1 MLFFRSYNMALKSR
15 CLIALITASLY
26 SGMAWSIRPQ
36 YINVYGFNFTPTFLV
51 SESYDDNFREL
62 ESNVQSSMITRLAPS
77 FELKAEDRNSAT
89 RLIWQ
94 PARYI
99 YHDES
104 DASYT
109 AHRVR
114 ADSIM
119 EFTDRHRLKLEAEY
133 RKWERTESTAVEGV
147 NDKLNNKRVG
157 GLYTYGAK
165 SADNQIDFGASYA
178 ELRYDNADG
187 VNDDKERNT
196 TGVTTTW
203 YHRIGSNTR
212 GLLEYD
218 HTDFDYLLA
227 NSPRSSKSDA
237 LLAGATWDV
246 TARTTGKV
254 RIGYEKKNFDSSQS
268 KDLDN
273 PTWQVDM
280 QWKPR
285 TYSTFTFLARQAL
298 AEGDDGADAV
308 KSTFT
313 QVGWRHGWT
322 ERITSVAQAGYG
334 RYVYEGQSRTDN
346 LQDYNLGLIYAMRR
360 WLDIELGYRY
370 RDNDSDADNES
381 FTRNIVS
388 ISFNVSL

>member
-1 MLFFRSYNMALKSR
+1 MALKSR
-15 CLIALITASLY
+15 CPLALIMASLY
-26 SGMAWSIRPQ
+26 PGVAWSIDPQ
-36 YINVYGFNFTPTFLV
+36 PIDIYGFDFVPTFMLT
-51 SESYDDNFREL
+51 ESYDDNFREL
-62 ESNVQSSMITRLAPS
+62 ENNVQSSMITKLAPS
-77 FELKAEDRNSAT
+77 FALKAEDRNSAT

-94 PARYI
+94 PTRYI
-99 YHDES
+99 YHSES

-109 AHRVR
+109 AQRVL

-119 EFTDRHRLKLEAEY
+119 EFTDRHRLELEAEY
-133 RKWERTESTAVEGV
+133 RKYERTESTAVEGV
-147 NDKLNNKRVG
+147 NDKINNKRVG

-165 SADNQIDFGASYA
+165 SADNQLAFGANYA
-178 ELRYDNADG
+178 QLRYDNADG
-187 VNDDKERNT
+187 INDDKERNT
-196 TGVTTTW
+196 TGVTSTW
-203 YHRIGSNTR
+203 YHRLGSNTR
-212 GLLEYD
+212 SLLEYD
-218 HTDFDYLLA
+218 HTIFDYQQSDSL
-227 NSPRSSKSDA
+227 RSSKSDA
-237 LLAGATWDV
+237 VLAGAVWDV

-254 RIGYEKKNFDSSQS
+254 RIGYERKNFDNSES
-268 KDLDN
+268 KDLNN
-273 PTWQVDM
+273 PTWQVDL

-322 ERITSVAQAGYG
+322 ERITTVAKAGIG

-346 LQDYNLGLIYAMRR
+346 FQDYNLAVVYAMRR

-381 FTRNIVS
+381 FTRNVFQL
-388 ISFNVSL
+388 SFNVSL

>member
-1 MLFFRSYNMALKSR
+1 MALKSR
-15 CLIALITASLY
+15 CPVALIMASLY
-26 SGMAWSIRPQ
+26 PGMAWSINPQ
-36 YINVYGFNFTPTFLV
+36 AIDVYGFDFTPSFLF
-51 SESYDDNFREL
+51 SESYDDNFREV
-62 ESNVQSSMITRLAPS
+62 ENNKKSSMITKLAPN

-94 PARYI
+94 PTRYI

-104 DASYT
+104 DASNT
-109 AHRVR
+109 AQRVR
-114 ADSIM
+114 AESVM

-133 RKWERTESTAVEGV
+133 RKWERTESTAVEGI

-157 GLYTYGAK
+157 GLYTFGAK
-165 SADNQIDFGASYA
+165 SADNQIDVGANYA
-178 ELRYDNADG
+178 ELRYDNGDG
-187 VNDDKERNT
+187 INDDKERNT
-196 TGVTTTW
+196 TALTSTW

-218 HTDFDYLLA
+218 HTHFDYLQA
-227 NSPRSSKSDA
+227 DSPRSSNSDA
-237 LLAGATWDV
+237 VLAGAVWDF

-254 RIGYEKKNFDSSQS
+254 RVGYEKKNFDNSES

-273 PTWQVDM
+273 PTWQVDL

-285 TYSTFTFLARQAL
+285 TYSTFTFVARQAL
-298 AEGDDGADAV
+298 AEGDDGAEAV

-322 ERITSVAQAGYG
+322 ERITTVAQAGIG

-346 LQDYNLGLIYAMRR
+346 FQDYNLAVVYAMRR

-370 RDNDSDADNES
+370 RDNDSDADDES
-381 FTRNIVS
+381 FTRNVFQ

>member
-1 MLFFRSYNMALKSR
+1 M
-15 CLIALITASLY
+15 ASLY
-26 SGMAWSIRPQ
+26 PGMAWSINPQ
-36 YINVYGFNFTPTFLV
+36 NIDVYGFNFTPTLLF

-62 ESNVQSSMITRLAPS
+62 ENNTQSSMITRLAPS

-94 PARYI
+94 PSQNT
-99 YHDES
+99 YHDEP

-109 AHRVR
+109 AQRVR

-133 RKWERTESTAVEGV
+133 RKWERTESTAVPYE

-165 SADNQIDFGASYA
+165 SADNQIDVGANYA
-178 ELRYDNADG
+178 ELRYTNADG
-187 VNDDKERNT
+187 VNEDKERNT

-218 HTDFDYLLA
+218 HTNFDYLQA

-237 LLAGATWDV
+237 LLGGATWDF
-246 TARTTGKV
+246 TARTSGKV

-273 PTWQVDM
+273 PTWQVDL
-280 QWKPR
+280 QFKPR
-285 TYSTFTFLARQAL
+285 TYSTFTFVARQAL

-322 ERITSVAQAGYG
+322 ERITSIAQAGYG
-334 RYVYEGQSRTDN
+334 TYVYEGESRTDKV
-346 LQDYNLGLIYAMRR
+346 QDYNLAMVYAMRR

-370 RDNDSDADNES
+370 RDDNSDAENES
-381 FTRNIVS
+381 YTRNIFS

>member
-1 MLFFRSYNMALKSR
+1 MALKSR
-15 CLIALITASLY
+15 CPVALIMASVY
-26 SGMAWSIRPQ
+26 PGMAWSINPQ
-36 YINVYGFNFTPTFLV
+36 AIDVYGFDFTPSFIF
-51 SESYDDNFREL
+51 SESYDDNFREV
-62 ESNVQSSMITRLAPS
+62 ENNKKSSMITKLAPT

-94 PARYI
+94 PTRYI

-104 DASYT
+104 DASNT
-109 AHRVR
+109 AQRVR
-114 ADSIM
+114 AESVM

-133 RKWERTESTAVEGV
+133 RKWERTESTAVEGI

-157 GLYTYGAK
+157 GLYTFGAK
-165 SADNQIDFGASYA
+165 SADNQIDVGANYA
-178 ELRYDNADG
+178 ELRYDNGDG
-187 VNDDKERNT
+187 INDDKERNT
-196 TGVTTTW
+196 TALTSTW

-218 HTDFDYLLA
+218 HTHFDYLQA
-227 NSPRSSKSDA
+227 DSPRSSNSDA
-237 LLAGATWDV
+237 VLAGAVWDF

-254 RIGYEKKNFDSSQS
+254 RVGYEKKNFDNSES

-273 PTWQVDM
+273 PTWQVDL

-285 TYSTFTFLARQAL
+285 TYSTFTFVARQAL
-298 AEGDDGADAV
+298 AEGDDGAEAV

-322 ERITSVAQAGYG
+322 ERITTVAQAGIG

-346 LQDYNLGLIYAMRR
+346 FQDYNLAVVYAMRR

-370 RDNDSDADNES
+370 RDNDSDADDES
-381 FTRNIVS
+381 FTRNVFQ

>member
-1 MLFFRSYNMALKSR
+1 MALKSR
-15 CLIALITASLY
+15 CPVALIMASLY
-26 SGMAWSIRPQ
+26 PGMAWSINPQ
-36 YINVYGFNFTPTFLV
+36 AIDVYGFDFTPSFLF
-51 SESYDDNFREL
+51 SESYDDNFREV
-62 ESNVQSSMITRLAPS
+62 ENNKKSSMITKLTPT

-94 PARYI
+94 PTRYI

-104 DASYT
+104 DASNT
-109 AHRVR
+109 AQRVR
-114 ADSIM
+114 AESVM

-133 RKWERTESTAVEGV
+133 RKWERTESTAVEGI

-157 GLYTYGAK
+157 GLYTFGAK
-165 SADNQIDFGASYA
+165 SADNQIDVGANYA
-178 ELRYDNADG
+178 ELRYDNGDG
-187 VNDDKERNT
+187 INDDKERNT
-196 TGVTTTW
+196 TALTSTW

-218 HTDFDYLLA
+218 HTHFDYLQA
-227 NSPRSSKSDA
+227 DSPRSSNSDA
-237 LLAGATWDV
+237 VLAGAVWDF

-254 RIGYEKKNFDSSQS
+254 RVGYEKKNFDNSES

-273 PTWQVDM
+273 PTWQVDL

-285 TYSTFTFLARQAL
+285 TYSTFTFVARQAL
-298 AEGDDGADAV
+298 AEGDDGAEAV

-322 ERITSVAQAGYG
+322 ERITTVAQAGIG

-346 LQDYNLGLIYAMRR
+346 FQDYNLAVVYAMRR

-370 RDNDSDADNES
+370 RDNDSDADDES
-381 FTRNIVS
+381 FTRNVFQ

>member
-1 MLFFRSYNMALKSR
+1 MALKSR
-15 CLIALITASLY
+15 CPVALIMASLY
-26 SGMAWSIRPQ
+26 PGMAWSINPQ
-36 YINVYGFNFTPTFLV
+36 AIDVYGFDFTPSFLF
-51 SESYDDNFREL
+51 SESYDDNFREV
-62 ESNVQSSMITRLAPS
+62 EDNKKSSMITKLAPT

-94 PARYI
+94 PTRYI

-104 DASYT
+104 DASNT
-109 AHRVR
+109 AQRVR
-114 ADSIM
+114 AESVM

-133 RKWERTESTAVEGV
+133 RKWERTESTAVEGI

-157 GLYTYGAK
+157 GLYTFGAK
-165 SADNQIDFGASYA
+165 SADNQIDVGANYA
-178 ELRYDNADG
+178 ELRYDNGDG
-187 VNDDKERNT
+187 INDDKERNT
-196 TGVTTTW
+196 TALTSTW

-218 HTDFDYLLA
+218 HTHFDYLQA
-227 NSPRSSKSDA
+227 DSPRSSNSDA
-237 LLAGATWDV
+237 VLAGAVWDF

-254 RIGYEKKNFDSSQS
+254 RVGYEKKNFDNSES

-273 PTWQVDM
+273 PTWQVDL

-285 TYSTFTFLARQAL
+285 TYSTFTFVARQAL
-298 AEGDDGADAV
+298 AEGDDGAEAV

-322 ERITSVAQAGYG
+322 ERITTVAQAGIG

-346 LQDYNLGLIYAMRR
+346 FQDYNLAVVYAMRR

-370 RDNDSDADNES
+370 RDNDSDADDES
-381 FTRNIVS
+381 FTRNVFQ

>member
-1 MLFFRSYNMALKSR
+1 MVLKSR
-15 CLIALITASLY
+15 CPFALIMASLY
-26 SGMAWSIRPQ
+26 PGMAWSIDPAP
-36 YINVYGFNFTPTFLV
+36 IEIYGFDFTPSLIV
-51 SESYDDNFREL
+51 AESYDDNFREV
-62 ESNVQSSMITRLAPS
+62 ENNPQSSMVTKIVPN

-94 PARYI
+94 PSRYI

-109 AHRVR
+109 GQRVR

-133 RKWERTESTAVEGV
+133 RKYERTESTAVEGI
-147 NDKLNNKRVG
+147 NDKLNNKRVN

-178 ELRYDNADG
+178 ELRSDNSDG
-187 VNDDKERNT
+187 INDDKERNT
-196 TGVTTTW
+196 TGVTSTW
-203 YHRIGSNTR
+203 YHRLGSNTR
-212 GLLEYD
+212 SILEYD
-218 HTDFDYLLA
+218 HTKFDYLQ
-227 NSPRSSKSDA
+227 SDSTRSSTSNA
-237 LLAGATWDV
+237 VLAGAVWDI

-254 RIGYEKKNFDSSQS
+254 RIGYEKKDFDNSQS

-285 TYSTFTFLARQAL
+285 TYSTFTFVARQAL

-322 ERITSVAQAGYG
+322 ERVTTVAQAGYG
-334 RYVYEGQSRTDN
+334 RYVYEGQNRTDN
-346 LQDYNLGLIYAMRR
+346 LQDYNLAVIYEMRR

-370 RDNDSDADNES
+370 RDNDSDADDES
-381 FTRNIVS
+381 FTRNIFQL
-388 ISFNVSL
+388 SFNVSL

>member
-1 MLFFRSYNMALKSR
+1 MALKSR
-15 CLIALITASLY
+15 CPIALIMASLY
-26 SGMAWSIRPQ
+26 PSMAWSIHPAPVD
-36 YINVYGFNFTPTFLV
+36 VYGLDFTPTFML
-51 SESYDDNFREL
+51 SEGYDDNFREL
-62 ESNVQSSMITRLAPS
+62 ENNKQSSMITKLLPS

-94 PARYI
+94 PSRYI

-109 AHRVR
+109 AQRVR

-133 RKWERTESTAVEGV
+133 RKYQRTESTAVEGV
-147 NDKLNNKRVG
+147 NDKFNNKRVG

-178 ELRYDNADG
+178 ELRSDNADG
-187 VNDDKERNT
+187 INDDKERNT
-196 TGVTTTW
+196 AGLTSTW

-212 GLLEYD
+212 GLIEYD
-218 HTDFDYLLA
+218 HNNFDYLQS
-227 NSPRSSKSDA
+227 NSPRSSTSNA
-237 LLAGATWDV
+237 VLAGAVWDF

-254 RIGYEKKNFDSSQS
+254 RVGYEKKDFDNSES

-273 PTWQVDM
+273 PTWQIDL

-285 TYSTFTFLARQAL
+285 TYSTFTFVARQAL

-322 ERITSVAQAGYG
+322 ERITTVAQAGFG
-334 RYVYEGQSRTDN
+334 HYVYEGESRTDN
-346 LQDYNLGLIYAMRR
+346 LQDYNLAVVYAMRR
-360 WLDIELGYRY
+360 WLDIELGYRF

-381 FTRNIVS
+381 FTRNVVQ

>member
-1 MLFFRSYNMALKSR
+1 MALKSR
-15 CLIALITASLY
+15 CPVALIMASLY
-26 SGMAWSIRPQ
+26 PGMAWSINPQ
-36 YINVYGFNFTPTFLV
+36 AIDVYGFDFTPSFLF
-51 SESYDDNFREL
+51 SESYDDNFREV
-62 ESNVQSSMITRLAPS
+62 ENNKKSSMITKLAPT

-94 PARYI
+94 PTRYI

-104 DASYT
+104 DASNT
-109 AHRVR
+109 AQRVR
-114 ADSIM
+114 AESVM

-133 RKWERTESTAVEGV
+133 RKWERTESTAVEGI

-157 GLYTYGAK
+157 GLYTFGAK
-165 SADNQIDFGASYA
+165 SADNQIDVGANYA
-178 ELRYDNADG
+178 ELRYDNGDG
-187 VNDDKERNT
+187 INDDKERNT
-196 TGVTTTW
+196 TALTSTW

-218 HTDFDYLLA
+218 HTHFDYLQA
-227 NSPRSSKSDA
+227 DSPRSSNSDA
-237 LLAGATWDV
+237 VLAGAVWDF

-254 RIGYEKKNFDSSQS
+254 RVGYEKKNFDNSES

-273 PTWQVDM
+273 PTWQVDL

-285 TYSTFTFLARQAL
+285 TYSTFTFVARQAL
-298 AEGDDGADAV
+298 AEGDDGAEAV

-322 ERITSVAQAGYG
+322 ERITTVAQAGIG

-346 LQDYNLGLIYAMRR
+346 FQDYNLAVVYAMRR

-370 RDNDSDADNES
+370 RDNDSDADDES
-381 FTRNIVS
+381 FTRNVFQ

>member
-1 MLFFRSYNMALKSR
+1 MALMSR
-15 CLIALITASLY
+15 CPVALLMASLY
-26 SGMAWSIRPQ
+26 PGMAWSINPQ
-36 YINVYGFNFTPTFLV
+36 NIDVYGFNFTPTFLF

-62 ESNVQSSMITRLAPS
+62 ENNTQSSMITRLAPS

-94 PARYI
+94 PTQYI

-109 AHRVR
+109 AQRVR

-133 RKWERTESTAVEGV
+133 RKWERTESTAVPDE

-165 SADNQIDFGASYA
+165 SADNQIDVGANYA
-178 ELRYDNADG
+178 ELRYTNGDG

-218 HTDFDYLLA
+218 HTDFDYLQA

-237 LLAGATWDV
+237 VLGGATWDF
-246 TARTTGKV
+246 TARTSGKV
-254 RIGYEKKNFDSSQS
+254 RIGYEKKNFDNSES

-273 PTWQVDM
+273 PTWQVDL
-280 QWKPR
+280 QYKPR
-285 TYSTFTFLARQAL
+285 TYSTFTFVARQAL

-322 ERITSVAQAGYG
+322 ERITTVAQAGYG
-334 RYVYEGQSRTDN
+334 QYVYEGQSRKDD
-346 LQDYNLGLIYAMRR
+346 LQDYNLALIYAMRR

-370 RDNDSDADNES
+370 RDNNSDAEDES
-381 FTRNIVS
+381 YTRNVVS

>member
-1 MLFFRSYNMALKSR
+1 MALKSHR
-15 CLIALITASLY
+15 PFALIMASLY
-26 SGMAWSIRPQ
+26 PGIAWSINPQ
-36 YINVYGFNFTPTFLV
+36 PIDIYGFDFVPTFMLT
-51 SESYDDNFREL
+51 ESHDDNFREL
-62 ESNVQSSMITRLAPS
+62 ERNVQSSMITKLAPS
-77 FELKAEDRNSAT
+77 FALKAEDRNSAT

-94 PARYI
+94 PTRYI

-109 AHRVR
+109 AQRVL
-114 ADSIM
+114 ADSVM
-119 EFTDRHRLKLEAEY
+119 EFTDRHRLALEAEY
-133 RKWERTESTAVEGV
+133 RKYERTESTAVEGV
-147 NDKLNNKRVG
+147 NDKINNKRVS

-165 SADNQIDFGASYA
+165 SADNQLEFGANYA

-187 VNDDKERNT
+187 INDDKERNT
-196 TGVTTTW
+196 AGLTSTW

-218 HTDFDYLLA
+218 HTNFDYLQ
-227 NSPRSSKSDA
+227 SDSTRSSKSNA
-237 LLAGATWDV
+237 VLAGAVWDF
-246 TARTTGKV
+246 TAKTTGKV
-254 RIGYEKKNFDSSQS
+254 RIGYEKKDFDSNES

-273 PTWQVDM
+273 PTWQVDL

-322 ERITSVAQAGYG
+322 ERITTVAKAGLG
-334 RYVYEGQSRTDN
+334 HYVYEGQNRTDN
-346 LQDYNLGLIYAMRR
+346 FQDYNLAVVYGMRR

-370 RDNDSDADNES
+370 RDNNSDADNES
-381 FTRNIVS
+381 FTRNVVQ

>member
-1 MLFFRSYNMALKSR
+1 MALKSR
-15 CLIALITASLY
+15 CPFALIMASLY
-26 SGMAWSIRPQ
+26 PGMAWSIDPAP
-36 YINVYGFNFTPTFLV
+36 IDVYGFDFTPTFLF

-62 ESNVQSSMITRLAPS
+62 EDDKQSSMITKLAPS

-89 RLIWQ
+89 RLYWQ
-94 PARYI
+94 PIRYI

-109 AHRVR
+109 SQRVR

-133 RKWERTESTAVEGV
+133 RKFERTESTAVEGV
-147 NDKLNNKRVG
+147 NDKLNNKRVA
-157 GLYTYGAK
+157 GLYTFGAK

-187 VNDDKERNT
+187 INDDKERNT
-196 TGVTTTW
+196 AGLTTTW

-218 HTDFDYLLA
+218 HTNFDYQQPD
-227 NSPRSSKSDA
+227 SPRSSKSNA
-237 LLAGATWDV
+237 VLAGAVWDI
-246 TARTTGKV
+246 TAKTTGKV
-254 RIGYEKKNFDSSQS
+254 RVGYEKKDFDNSES

-273 PTWQVDM
+273 PTWQVDL

-285 TYSTFTFLARQAL
+285 TYSTFTFVARQAL

-322 ERITSVAQAGYG
+322 ERITTVAQAGFG
-334 RYVYEGQSRTDN
+334 RYVYEGQSRTDD
-346 LQDYNLGLIYAMRR
+346 LQDYNLAVVYAMRR
-360 WLDIELGYRY
+360 WLDIELGYRF

-381 FTRNIVS
+381 FTRNVVQ

>member
-1 MLFFRSYNMALKSR
+1 MALSSR
-15 CLIALITASLY
+15 CPFALLMVSLY
-26 SGMAWSIRPQ
+26 PGVAWSLDPAP
-36 YINVYGFNFTPTFLV
+36 INVYGFDFTPTFLV

-62 ESNVQSSMITRLAPS
+62 ENDKQSSMVTKLVPN

-109 AHRVR
+109 AQRVR

-133 RKWERTESTAVEGV
+133 RKWERTESTAVEGE
-147 NDKLNNKRVG
+147 NDKFNNKRVG
-157 GLYTYGAK
+157 GLYTFGAK
-165 SADNQIDFGASYA
+165 SADNQIDLGASYA
-178 ELRYDNADG
+178 ELRSDNADG
-187 VNDDKERNT
+187 INDDKERNT
-196 TGVTTTW
+196 TALTSTW

-218 HTDFDYLLA
+218 HTDFDYQEP
-227 NSPRSSKSDA
+227 NSTRSSKSNA
-237 LLAGATWDV
+237 LYAGAAWDI
-246 TARTTGKV
+246 TAKTTGKV
-254 RIGYEKKNFDSSQS
+254 RLGYEKKDFDSSES

-285 TYSTFTFLARQAL
+285 TYSTFTFVARQAL

-322 ERITSVAQAGYG
+322 DRITTVAQAGFG
-334 RYVYEGQSRTDN
+334 RYVYEGQSRTDD
-346 LQDYNLGLIYAMRR
+346 LQDYNLAVIYAMRR
-360 WLDIELGYRY
+360 WLDIELGYRF

-381 FTRNIVS
+381 FTRNVVQ

>member
-1 MLFFRSYNMALKSR
+1 MALKSR
-15 CLIALITASLY
+15 CPVALIMASLY
-26 SGMAWSIRPQ
+26 PGMAWSINPQ
-36 YINVYGFNFTPTFLV
+36 AIDVYGFDFTPSFIF
-51 SESYDDNFREL
+51 SESYDDNFREV
-62 ESNVQSSMITRLAPS
+62 ENNKKSSMITKLAPT

-94 PARYI
+94 PTRYI

-104 DASYT
+104 DASNT
-109 AHRVR
+109 AQRVR
-114 ADSIM
+114 AESVM

-133 RKWERTESTAVEGV
+133 RKWERTESTAVEGI

-157 GLYTYGAK
+157 GLYTFGAK
-165 SADNQIDFGASYA
+165 SADNQIDVGANYA
-178 ELRYDNADG
+178 ELRYDNGDG
-187 VNDDKERNT
+187 INDDKERNT
-196 TGVTTTW
+196 TALTSTW

-218 HTDFDYLLA
+218 HTHFDYLQA
-227 NSPRSSKSDA
+227 DSPRSSNSDA
-237 LLAGATWDV
+237 VLAGAVWDF

-254 RIGYEKKNFDSSQS
+254 RVGYEKKNFDNSES

-273 PTWQVDM
+273 PTWQVDL

-285 TYSTFTFLARQAL
+285 TYSTFTFVARQAL
-298 AEGDDGADAV
+298 AEGDDGAEAV

-322 ERITSVAQAGYG
+322 ERITTVAQAGIG

-346 LQDYNLGLIYAMRR
+346 FQDYNLAVVYAMRR

-370 RDNDSDADNES
+370 RDNDSDADDES
-381 FTRNIVS
+381 FTRNVFQ

>member
-1 MLFFRSYNMALKSR
+1 M
-15 CLIALITASLY
+15 ASLY
-26 SGMAWSIRPQ
+26 PGMAWSINPQ
-36 YINVYGFNFTPTFLV
+36 AIDVYGFDFTPSFLF
-51 SESYDDNFREL
+51 SESYDDNFREV
-62 ESNVQSSMITRLAPS
+62 ENNKKSSMITKLAPT

-94 PARYI
+94 PTRYI

-104 DASYT
+104 DASNT
-109 AHRVR
+109 AQRVR
-114 ADSIM
+114 AESVM

-133 RKWERTESTAVEGV
+133 RKWERTESTAVEGI

-157 GLYTYGAK
+157 GLYTFGAK
-165 SADNQIDFGASYA
+165 SADNQIDVGANYA
-178 ELRYDNADG
+178 ELRYDNGDG
-187 VNDDKERNT
+187 INDDKERNT
-196 TGVTTTW
+196 TALTSTW

-218 HTDFDYLLA
+218 HTHFDYLQA
-227 NSPRSSKSDA
+227 DSPRSSNSDA
-237 LLAGATWDV
+237 VLAGAVWDF

-254 RIGYEKKNFDSSQS
+254 RVGYEKKNFDNSES

-273 PTWQVDM
+273 PTWQVDL

-285 TYSTFTFLARQAL
+285 TYSTFTFVARQAL
-298 AEGDDGADAV
+298 AEGDDGAEAV

-322 ERITSVAQAGYG
+322 ERITTVAQAGIG

-346 LQDYNLGLIYAMRR
+346 FQDYNLAVVYAMRR

-370 RDNDSDADNES
+370 RDNDSDADDES
-381 FTRNIVS
+381 FTRNVFQ

>member
-1 MLFFRSYNMALKSR
+1 
-15 CLIALITASLY
+15 
-26 SGMAWSIRPQ
+26 MAWSINPQ
-36 YINVYGFNFTPTFLV
+36 NIDVYGFNFTPTFLL

-62 ESNVQSSMITRLAPS
+62 ENNTQSSMITRLAPS

-94 PARYI
+94 PTQNI

-109 AHRVR
+109 AQRVR

-133 RKWERTESTAVEGV
+133 RKWERTESTAVIGE

-165 SADNQIDFGASYA
+165 SADNQIDVGANYA
-178 ELRYDNADG
+178 ELRYTNADG

-196 TGVTTTW
+196 AGVTTTW

-218 HTDFDYLLA
+218 HTNFDYLQS

-237 LLAGATWDV
+237 ILGGATWDF
-246 TARTTGKV
+246 TARTSGKV

-273 PTWQVDM
+273 PTWQVDL
-280 QWKPR
+280 QYKPR
-285 TYSTFTFLARQAL
+285 TYSTFTFVARQAL

-322 ERITSVAQAGYG
+322 ERITTVAQAGYG
-334 RYVYEGQSRTDN
+334 RYVYEGESRTDN
-346 LQDYNLGLIYAMRR
+346 LQDYNLALRYAMRR

-370 RDNDSDADNES
+370 RDNNSDAEDES
-381 FTRNIVS
+381 YTRNVVS